1 MSSECWSHAPCGWTH
16 RCSLF
21 IQNAFILTVFAHC
34 TKSDSALPRDLSY
47 TPAKREAD
55 QTNGTRDLRH
65 TDRQTEALVCRCVS
79 SKWQIKIISQ
89 VIWGQRD
96 QALRSVC
103 FGHLLVCIKC
113 LIHLTGQPRTRGG
126 FGFWTCVYVWASGVI
141 LCLSV
146 CVCVFVCLWSLH
158 AIC

>member
-1 MSSECWSHAPCGWTH
+1 MSAEATPPAAGHIAV
-16 RCSLF
+16 RSLF
-21 IQNAFILTVFAHC
+21 KMHSYWLCLRIAQNLTLRF
-34 TKSDSALPRDLSY
+34 LGDLSY
-47 TPAKREAD
+47 EPAKREAD
-55 QTNGTRDLRH
+55 RMNGTWDLRH

-103 FGHLLVCIKC
+103 FGRLLVCIKC